1 MMPVSPRPRLLVLAS
16 TYPRWANDHEPS
28 FVHDLAKRLADRF
41 EVVVLCPHA
50 PGAASRELLDG
61 VQIVRYR
68 YAPASLERL
77 VNDGGIV
84 TNLRRHPWMLV
95 LLPGF
100 LFGQLLALARLVR
113 RSPPAVI
120 HAHWIIP
127 QAFIAAL
134 AGTLGLHRSPILVT
148 SHGADLYAL
157 RGWLLR
163 KLKQWTLR
171 RCTRATVVS
180 TAMLEPLQALGMP
193 PARTSVAPMGVD
205 TRRFAPDPGTPRSP
219 HELLF
224 VGRLVEKKGLR
235 HLLDAMP
242 MVLASHPKVTLTVAG
257 FGPELEDRKAQARQ
271 LGIAEKVQFL
281 GAVAHDRLPDLYR
294 RAAMLVTPF
303 VPARSGDREGL
314 GLVSVEALACGCPV
328 VTTAIAAVRELFE
341 GQWPPY
347 LAEPGNP
354 ASLAHQIDC
363 VLANH
368 VESLQWAARIRP
380 RILTRFGW
388 EAVAAGYAAE
398 LEQIAVDQGSPR
410 N

>member
-1 MMPVSPRPRLLVLAS
+1 MNAPQRPRLLVLAS
-16 TYPRWANDHEPS
+16 TYPRWANDHEPG
-28 FVHDLAKRLADRF
+28 FVHALSKRLAERF

-50 PGAASRELLDG
+50 PGAATTEALDG
-61 VQIVRYR
+61 VLVTRYR
-68 YAPASLERL
+68 YAPAPLERL
-77 VNDGGIV
+77 VNNGGII
-84 TNLRRHPWMLV
+84 TNLRRHPWMFL

-100 LFGQLLALARLVR
+100 FLGQLFALSRLVR
-113 RSPPAVI
+113 HFSPAVI

-127 QAFIAAL
+127 QGFIAAL
-134 AGTLGLHRSPILVT
+134 AGAMGLHRAPILVT
-148 SHGADLYAL
+148 SHGSDLHAL
-157 RGWLLR
+157 NGWLLR
-163 KLKQWTLR
+163 KIKRWVLR
-171 RCTRATVVS
+171 RCARATVVS
-180 TAMLEPLQALGMP
+180 APMLQPLQDLGVP
-193 PARTSVAPMGVD
+193 PSRISVAPMGVD
-205 TRRFAPDPGTPRSP
+205 TQLFLPEPGTQRSS
-219 HELLF
+219 HDLLF
-224 VGRLVEKKGLR
+224 VGRLVDIKGLR
-235 HLLDAMP
+235 HLIAAMP
-242 MVLASHPKVTLTVAG
+242 LILSRHPNATLTIAG
-257 FGPELEDRKAQARQ
+257 FGPELAERQ
-271 LGIAEKVQFL
+271 EQVRLLGIEDKVRFL
-281 GAVAHDRLPDLYR
+281 GAVTHEQLAELYR
-294 RAAMLVTPF
+294 RAAVLIAPF
-303 VPARSGDREGL
+303 DPGPHGQQEGL
-314 GLVSVEALACGCPV
+314 GLVVAEALACDCPV